1 MRRPMMLHP
10 GLMIVV
16 LESRGSSYTTA
27 AGSPM

>member
-10 GLMIVV
+10 GLVMIVV
-16 LESRGSSYTTA
+16 ESLGSSYTTA